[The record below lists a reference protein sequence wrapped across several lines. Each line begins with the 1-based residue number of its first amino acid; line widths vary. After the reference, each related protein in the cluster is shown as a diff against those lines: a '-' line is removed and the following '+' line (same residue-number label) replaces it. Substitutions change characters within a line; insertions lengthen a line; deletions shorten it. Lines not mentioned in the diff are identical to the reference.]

1 MTTPHSP
8 EAIRRSRR
16 QLVMVAAVF
25 LAPLMIAA
33 AVGLSGWM
41 PGTRGN
47 GQPIEP
53 QRSFVDVP
61 MTLEDGSAYDWRHAD
76 EPLLTLLALPGPDCA
91 AKCRQQLAMIRNA
104 RVTLNRLMHRV
115 RLVYVGERA
124 PVADALAVEWKVG
137 TDTAQR
143 FAEFRPTTPD
153 SLAAILVQS
162 NGTALS
168 LYPDGFDPS
177 GLRKDMKKVVK

>member
-1 MTTPHSP
+1 MNAPSP
-8 EAIRRSRR
+8 EAVRRSRR
-16 QLVMVAAVF
+16 QLLMIAAVF

-53 QRSFVDVP
+53 QRSFLEIP
-61 MTLEDGSAYDWRHAD
+61 LTLEDGSRYDWRDAD

-91 AKCRQQLAMIRNA
+91 VKCRQQLLMMRNA

-115 RLVYVGERA
+115 RLVYVGDRA
-124 PVADALAVEWKVG
+124 TVADALAPEWKVG
-137 TDTAQR
+137 NDASQGL
-143 FAEFRPTTPD
+143 AEFRPRTPD

-177 GLRKDMKKVVK
+177 GLRKDLKKVVK